1 MHIWPRANL
10 ARPPQHID
18 PGMTTSSD
26 NGYDNKVWQQGYDN
40 GYDNMGQICLA
51 HSPGQICA
59 QDSPT
64 ELAKPTQTP
73 NRRPGYDNGMT
84 KGMTMVWQQNTI
96 NIGIQNGTLTQNDQ
110 HARHPCLLPTCGWG
124 GPLQQLEELC
134 ATWGALCRRMRMY
147 RSCIC
152 IRMYMYMDKDF
163 CNGLASR
170 QYIYHCF
177 YNELHCFCV
186 QAMHISLIF

>member
-1 MHIWPRANL
+1 MVWQR
-10 ARPPQHID
+10 
-18 PGMTTSSD
+18 
-26 NGYDNKVWQQGYDN
+26 VWQQGVTTRCDN
-40 GYDNMGQICLA
+40 
-51 HSPGQICA
+51 
-59 QDSPT
+59 
-64 ELAKPTQTP
+64 
-73 NRRPGYDNGMT
+73 
-84 KGMTMVWQQNTI
+84 KGMTTGMTTWGRFAWHVRRGKFVLKTARHNWQNRHRLQIDAQGMTTVWQQVWQLVWQQNTV
-96 NIGIQNGTLTQNDQ
+96 NIGIQNGTLTQNAQ

-152 IRMYMYMDKDF
+152 IRMYMYMDIDF

-177 YNELHCFCV
+177 YNELHCFCKELAPR
-186 QAMHISLIF
+186 QCIYHWFFDE